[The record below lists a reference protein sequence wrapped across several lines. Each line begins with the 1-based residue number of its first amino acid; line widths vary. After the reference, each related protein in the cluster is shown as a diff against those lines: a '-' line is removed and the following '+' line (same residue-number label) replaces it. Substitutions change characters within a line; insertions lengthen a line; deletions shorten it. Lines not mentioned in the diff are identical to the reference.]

1 MLQPVHG
8 QQDTSLSRKCI
19 HPHNK
24 QWFKTVHEYFK
35 DFDEQHRLPYDK
47 AVLETLVGHPYSFRE
62 RYREKSIVFTPPL
75 SRHRGFRFPAVQHTP
90 CLFRLQS
97 NASNC
102 QWTPKTFQDAMDPLR
117 NKETA
122 KDAHSKKSYTKAGHF
137 LGSQCQI

>member
-19 HPHNK
+19 IHTTK

-75 SRHRGFRFPAVQHTP
+75 SRHVDFVFQQSSTRHVSLDYKAM
-90 CLFRLQS
+90 LQTV
-97 NASNC
+97 NGP
-102 QWTPKTFQDAMDPLR
+102 PKTFQDAMDPLR

-122 KDAHSKKSYTKAGHF
+122 KDAHSKKSLY
-137 LGSQCQI
+137 